1 MQKVIFLV
9 DMNAFFISCEMTR
22 NPSLVGKPSAVAGDP
37 KNRSGIILA
46 ANYEAR
52 SFGVKTTMVI
62 HEALKLC
69 PNLHLVPPDHPFYE
83 SKSKQVIAILSN
95 YSPIVEQNS
104 IDEAWLDMTGT
115 EGLFGTPLE
124 SAKKIMNEIKDS
136 LGLWCSIG
144 ISENKFLSKMASEL
158 KKPMGITELW
168 KHDVPTKLWPL
179 PIKAMYGIGKKTA
192 DKLNLLGIQTIGE
205 LAKCDRKQLTKTFGK
220 YGDELYLHANGHD
233 TSLIEPHC
241 AGEMKS
247 IGRSTTLPEDINDIE
262 KAKLILLKLTD
273 DIGMTARKYGKRAR
287 TVQITLKYSDFKV
300 VTRQKTISPTFA
312 TNDIYQA
319 GCALLEQNWNK
330 FRPVRLIGISI
341 SGFDEDNAMDQ
352 LSLFDFCEDI
362 CVDNIKNDKLER
374 IDKAIDK
381 IRTKHGINKI
391 SRASLINKK
400 GSNSKSYI
408 ERI

>member
-22 NPSLVGKPSAVAGDP
+22 TPSLVGKPSAVAGNP
-37 KNRSGIILA
+37 KKRSGIILA

-52 SFGVKTTMVI
+52 AFGVKTTMVI

-69 PNLHLVPPDHPFYE
+69 PNLRLVPPDHSFYE
-83 SKSKQVIAILSN
+83 EKSEQVMAILSN
-95 YSPIVEQNS
+95 YSPVVEQNS

-124 SAKKIMNEIKDS
+124 AAKKIMNEIKDS

-158 KKPMGITELW
+158 KKPLGITELW
-168 KHDVPTKLWPL
+168 KRDIPTKLWPL

-192 DKLNLLGIQTIGE
+192 DKLNLLGIQTIGD
-205 LAKCDRKQLTKTFGK
+205 LAKHDRNRLAKILGK
-220 YGDELYLHANGHD
+220 YGDEIYLNANGHD
-233 TSLIEPHC
+233 TSLIQPHLT
-241 AGEMKS
+241 GEMKS
-247 IGRSTTLPEDINDIE
+247 IGRSTTLPEDVNDVD

-273 DIGMTARKYGKRAR
+273 DIGMTARKYEKKAR
-287 TVQITLKYSDFKV
+287 TVQITLKYTDFKV
-300 VTRQKTISPTFA
+300 VTRQKTIPATCA
-312 TNDIYQA
+312 TNDIYKA
-319 GCALLEQNWNK
+319 GCALLEQNWNP

-341 SGFDEDNAMDQ
+341 SGFDENGTMGQ
-352 LSLFDFCEDI
+352 LSLFDLCENK
-362 CVDNIKNDKLER
+362 DNIKHDKLEQ

-381 IRTKHGINKI
+381 IRTKYGINKV
-391 SRASLINKK
+391 SRASLINKED
-400 GSNSKSYI
+400 SKSNNHA
-408 ERI
+408 ERKN

>member
-69 PNLHLVPPDHPFYE
+69 PNLRLVPPDHPFYE
-83 SKSKQVIAILSN
+83 SKSKQVMALLSN
-95 YSPIVEQNS
+95 YSPVVEQNS

-115 EGLFGTPLE
+115 EGLFGTPIE
-124 SAKKIMNEIKDS
+124 AAKRIMNEIKDS

-158 KKPMGITELW
+158 KKPLGITELW
-168 KHDVPTKLWPL
+168 KRDVPTKLWPL
-179 PIKAMYGIGKKTA
+179 PIKSMYGIGKKTA
-192 DKLNLLGIQTIGE
+192 DKLNTLGIQTIGD
-205 LAKCDRKQLTKTFGK
+205 LAKHDRHQLVKIFGK
-220 YGDELYLHANGHD
+220 YGDEMHLHANGHD
-233 TSLIEPHC
+233 TSLIQPHLT
-241 AGEMKS
+241 GEMKS
-247 IGRSTTLPEDINDIE
+247 IGRSTTLPEDVNDIE
-262 KAKLILLKLTD
+262 KAKLILLKLSE
-273 DIGMTARKYGKRAR
+273 DIGMTARKYEKKAR
-287 TVQITLKYSDFKV
+287 TVQITLKYTDFKV
-300 VTRQKTISPTFA
+300 VTRQMTVSPTCA
-312 TNDIYQA
+312 TNDIYKA
-319 GCALLEQNWNK
+319 GCSLLEQNWNP

-341 SGFDEDNAMDQ
+341 SGFDENCAMGQ
-352 LSLFDFCEDI
+352 VSLFDLYENKTNTKD
-362 CVDNIKNDKLER
+362 DKLEQ

-381 IRTKHGINKI
+381 IRTKYGINKV
-391 SRASLINKK
+391 SRASLINKEN
-400 GSNSKSYI
+400 SNSHAEHRK
-408 ERI
+408 

>member
-22 NPSLVGKPSAVAGDP
+22 NASLVGKPSAVAGDP

-52 SFGVKTTMVI
+52 TLGVKTTMVI

-69 PNLHLVPPDHPFYE
+69 PNMHLVPPDMPFYE
-83 SKSKQVIAILSN
+83 SKSKQVMSILSN
-95 YSPIVEQNS
+95 YSPVVEQNS

-124 SAKKIMNEIKDS
+124 AARKIMDEIKDS

-158 KKPMGITELW
+158 KKPLGITELW
-168 KHDVPTKLWPL
+168 KHDIPTKLWPL
-179 PIKAMYGIGKKTA
+179 PVKAMYGIGTKTA
-192 DKLNLLGIQTIGE
+192 DKLNLLGIQTIE
-205 LAKCDRKQLTKTFGK
+205 QLAKYDRRQLAKTLGK
-220 YGDELYLHANGHD
+220 YGEEIYLHAHGHD
-233 TSLIEPHC
+233 TSSIQPHMT
-241 AGEMKS
+241 GEMKS

-262 KAKLILLKLTD
+262 KAKLILLELAD
-273 DIGMTARKYGKRAR
+273 DIGMTARKYGKKAR
-287 TVQITLKYSDFKV
+287 TVHITLKYPDFKV
-300 VTRQKTISPTFA
+300 ITRQTTISPTCV

-319 GCALLEQNWNK
+319 GCTLLEQNWNR

-341 SGFDEDNAMDQ
+341 SGFYENCTMGQ
-352 LSLFDFCEDI
+352 LSLFDLCG
-362 CVDNIKNDKLER
+362 DNIKDDTKDDKLER
-374 IDKAIDK
+374 IDRAIDK

-391 SRASLINKK
+391 SRAALMQEKDADK
-400 GSNSKSYI
+400 PKY
-408 ERI
+408 